1 MAEELFVAKNISKS
15 YAGVRALDRVNLS
28 IGRGEI
34 HCLVGENGS
43 GKSTLIKALAGVIPI
58 DEGELRIQGRTYK
71 HFHAIDAIR
80 EGIQVIYQDLSLF
93 PRLTVAENISVNQM
107 VEKGQRFVNWKEIKR
122 IAQQELAKI
131 GVSLDPDALVEDLS
145 MANKQIVA
153 IVRAL
158 TQDAKLI
165 IMDEPTTALTKSEI
179 DSLFSVILDCKA
191 RGISTVFVSHKLN
204 EVLEISEN
212 VTVLR
217 DGKKVG
223 DYRTDEL
230 DNEKLIFYMTGKKID
245 HARFLYQNQHQ
256 RPTPVLE
263 VKNLSKAGHYEQIS
277 FTLSPGEILGITGL
291 LGSGRTEFAL
301 SIFGLNPPDSGEIWI
316 QGRPVTINSPRQAVN
331 LGIGFLPED
340 RHIQGLFLQHTIE
353 NNISATIL
361 NKLLNPF
368 KLISPDKKFQT
379 AARWAT
385 ELHIKAPTLDMFAE
399 NLSGGNQQRVV
410 VAKWLATNPVIFILD
425 SPTVGIDIASK
436 AEIHAMIHDL
446 AARGMGIII
455 ISDEIPE
462 VLYNCNRV
470 LVMKT
475 GKIIGEFKARQTT
488 EEEVFALVGR
498 KEISVAY

>member
-1 MAEELFVAKNISKS
+1 MAEELLVARNISKS
-15 YAGVRALDRVNLS
+15 YAGVRALDRVNLT

-58 DEGELRIQGRTYK
+58 DEGELLIHGRAYK
-71 HFHAIDAIR
+71 HFHAIDAIH

-107 VEKGQRFVNWKEIKR
+107 VEKGRKFVNWKEMKR
-122 IAQQELAKI
+122 IAQQELARI
-131 GVSLDPDALVEDLS
+131 GVPLDPEELVEDLS

-179 DSLFSVILDCKA
+179 DSLFSVIMDCKA

-212 VTVLR
+212 ITILR

-230 DNEKLIFYMTGKKID
+230 DTEKLTFYMTGKKID
-245 HARFLYQNQHQ
+245 HSRFLYHNQHQ
-256 RPTPVLE
+256 QPTPVLAL
-263 VKNLSKAGHYEQIS
+263 KDLSKIDHYEQIS
-277 FTLSPGEILGITGL
+277 FTLTAGEILGITGL
-291 LGSGRTEFAL
+291 LGSGRTELAL
-301 SIFGLNPPDSGEIWI
+301 SIFGLNPPDSGEIWV
-316 QGRPVTINSPRQAVN
+316 QGRPVTITSPRQAVN

-340 RHIQGLFLQHTIE
+340 RHIQGLFLQQTIE

-368 KLISPDKKFQT
+368 KLISSGKKSQT
-379 AARWAT
+379 ATRWAT
-385 ELHIKAPTLDMFAE
+385 ELHIKTPTLEMFAE

-410 VAKWLATNPVIFILD
+410 VAKWLATHPTIFILD

-455 ISDEIPE
+455 ISDEVPE

-470 LVMKT
+470 LVMKA
-475 GKIIGEFKARQTT
+475 GKIIGEFETQKTT
-488 EEEVFALVGR
+488 EEELFALVGR
-498 KEISVAY
+498 KEISVMS